1 MGPQLRI
8 SILGPVEVEIDGR
21 PLRLGSQ
28 QRALL
33 AALALQAGRPV
44 TCSRLIELLWGQPAS
59 AGAAATL
66 RSHVRRLRHALET
79 GQRRGIGATLLATE
93 GAGAALGYTLRIAPE
108 QVDAT
113 RFEWLAAEGR
123 RALVAGDPQMAA
135 ERLRTAL
142 GLWRGPA
149 LGDVCERLSAVG
161 AARRLEEL
169 RRAAQE
175 TWLEAELACGRR
187 AEVLAELQG
196 LAAEHPYDEELHG
209 LLMRTLYRAGRRAD
223 ALAAYRELYRCMV
236 GELGMEP
243 SAKLRQLE
251 QAILTMD
258 PALEAPPTAHDAGR
272 PPGRDSGPQAQEPHR
287 PGRWPAPAQLPPDL
301 ADFTGRAEQV
311 TQIAA
316 LLAADREWR
325 TGPPAVV
332 VSAIAGKAG
341 VGKTALAVHTAHRLR
356 THFPDGQ
363 LYANLHGAE
372 ERPAD
377 PAEVL
382 GRFLRALGVEGA
394 SIPEELEERTGLYR
408 SLLADRRVLVLLDNA
423 RDEHQVEALLP
434 GLATCGVLVTS
445 RSRLTGLAGVS
456 ALELDVLEPADAVE
470 LLGRVAGETRV
481 AAEPEA
487 ARELVRLCGGL
498 PLALRIAGARLAA
511 RPHWRLVR
519 LVERLADERRRLD
532 ELAYRGL
539 EVRASLA
546 LSYQG
551 LDAAARTML
560 RRLGTLHAPDV
571 AAWAGAALLDTS
583 VSEAEEL
590 LERLV
595 EVHLLDVAGQDP
607 RGQVRYRFHD
617 LVRVYAR
624 ERAQAEEQAAERAAA
639 LARAL
644 GGWLGLAEQAHCNWC
659 GGNYLLVH
667 GGGTRWLPDAD
678 TVRRLVADPLA
689 WLETERLAIAAA
701 VQQAAQAGLDELCWD
716 LAATAAT
723 LYRARCYYDDWRE
736 THEQALAACR
746 RAGNRRG
753 QATLLLGLGEV
764 DLSLDRYEQAAV
776 RLEEALRRFAEVGDG
791 HGRGLALYLTASV
804 DRNHGNLA
812 VALKRCE
819 QAYAALRTA
828 GDRGGEVHALRWIG
842 LLHLELDRPEVA
854 QEYLEQALA
863 TTPEAGRR
871 LQPPVLHWLGE
882 AHLRQGRF
890 DQAAEAFLRAL
901 ELMRRTGNFVGEPY
915 VLCGLGVAYLR
926 EGRQQMAATTLSE
939 AQQAARS
946 VGDRNAE
953 ARVLHFLGECHLAQ
967 GCLDQAAACLGTA
980 LAHWREARTVL
991 WQARTLHALGAVHQA
1006 VGDDEAAKAAWT
1018 EALALFTTAGSLEAR
1033 QVVARLAQS
1042 RDD

>member
-1 MGPQLRI
+1 MGLQVRI
-8 SILGPVEVEIDGR
+8 SILGPVAVEIDGR
-21 PLRLGSQ
+21 SLRLGSQ

-44 TCSRLIELLWGQPAS
+44 TCARLIELLWGQPAS

-66 RSHVRRLRHALET
+66 RSHVRRLRHALEV

-113 RFEWLAAEGR
+113 RFEWLATEGR

-135 ERLRTAL
+135 ERLRAAL

-149 LGDVCERLSAVG
+149 LEDVCERLPAVG
-161 AARRLEEL
+161 AARRLEGL
-169 RRAAQE
+169 RRAAQK
-175 TWLEAELACGRR
+175 TWLEAELACGRH
-187 AEVLAELQG
+187 AEVLAELEG
-196 LAAEHPYDEELHG
+196 LAAEHPYDEGLRG
-209 LLMRTLYRAGRRAD
+209 LLMRTLYRAGRRAE
-223 ALAAYRELYRCMV
+223 ALAAYRELHRCMV
-236 GELGMEP
+236 EELGIEP
-243 SAKLRQLE
+243 SAELRQLE
-251 QAILTMD
+251 RAILTMD
-258 PALEAPPTAHDAGR
+258 PALEAPQTAHDAGR
-272 PPGRDSGPQAQEPHR
+272 PPIRDSGPEAQEPHR
-287 PGRWPAPAQLPPDL
+287 PGRWPAPAQLPPNL
-301 ADFTGRAEQV
+301 ADFVGRAEQV
-311 TQIAA
+311 TRIAA
-316 LLAADREWR
+316 LLAGDRRWR
-325 TGPPAVV
+325 AGPPALV
-332 VSAIAGKAG
+332 VSVIAGRAG
-341 VGKTALAVHTAHRLR
+341 VGKTALAVHAAHRLR

-363 LYANLHGAE
+363 LYVNLHGTE

-394 SIPEELEERTGLYR
+394 SIPEGLEERTGLYR
-408 SLLADRRVLVLLDNA
+408 SLLARRRVLVLLDNA
-423 RDEHQVEALLP
+423 LDERQVEALLP
-434 GLATCGVLVTS
+434 GRVTCGVLVTS

-456 ALELDVLEPADAVE
+456 LLELDVLEPADAVE
-470 LLGRVAGETRV
+470 LLGRVAGEERV

-487 ARELVRLCGGL
+487 ARKLVRLCGGL

-511 RPHWRLVR
+511 KSHLRLVR
-519 LVERLADERRRLD
+519 LAERLADERRRLD
-532 ELAYRGL
+532 ELAHRGL

-551 LDAAARTML
+551 LDPAARTML
-560 RRLGTLHAPDV
+560 RRLGTLDAPDV

-583 VSEAEEL
+583 VSEAEDL

-595 EVHLLDVAGQDP
+595 DVHLLDVVGQDA
-607 RGQVRYRFHD
+607 RGQLRYRFHD

-624 ERAQAEEQAAERAAA
+624 ERAQAEESAAERAA

-667 GGGTRWLPDAD
+667 GGETRWLPDGG
-678 TVRRLVADPLA
+678 TVRRLVADPLG
-689 WLETERLAIAAA
+689 WLETERLAIAAS
-701 VQQAAQAGLDELCWD
+701 VRQAARAGLDEFCWD
-716 LAATAAT
+716 LAVTAAT

-753 QATLLLGLGEV
+753 QAAVLLGLGEV
-764 DLSLDRYEQAAV
+764 DLSVDRYEQAAV
-776 RLEEALRRFAEVGDG
+776 HLEEARRRFAEVGDI

-804 DRNHGNLA
+804 DRNHGHLA
-812 VALKRCE
+812 VALERCE
-819 QAYAALRTA
+819 RAYAALRTV

-842 LLHLELDRPEVA
+842 LLHLEMGRPELA
-854 QEYLEQALA
+854 QGYLEQALA
-863 TTPEAGRR
+863 TASKAGRR

-882 AHLRQGRF
+882 AHLRQGRL
-890 DQAAEAFLRAL
+890 DRAEEAFRRAL
-901 ELMRRTGNFVGEPY
+901 ELMRRTGNRVGQPY

-926 EGRQQMAATTLSE
+926 QGRHQMAEATLSE
-939 AQQAARS
+939 AQQAAHG

-953 ARVLHFLGECHLAQ
+953 ARVLHVLGECHLAQ
-967 GCLDQAAACLGTA
+967 GCLDQAAVCLGAA
-980 LAHWREARTVL
+980 LAHWREAQNVL

-1006 VGDDEAAKAAWT
+1006 VGDDEAAKAAWA

-1033 QVVARLAQS
+1033 QVAEDHGKL
-1042 RDD
+1042 